1 MFLFFSYH
9 RPYWYLTAYP
19 KWPTFDFMAPSS
31 LKGPVFLLLHLRR
44 ALSLWCSAMYRGRQW
59 KCMNSQLPYPLLGQ
73 FWGAFYMILRRSS
86 LRYSL
91 WFQLSCKLLEL
102 KACLILMFAFG
113 RTQIKTPTWS
123 TGASVR
129 EQQV

>member
-1 MFLFFSYH
+1 MFLFSSYH
-9 RPYWYLTAYP
+9 RPYWYFTAYP

-31 LKGPVFLLLHLRR
+31 LKGPSLSASLLEKG
-44 ALSLWCSAMYRGRQW
+44 SLWYSAMYRGRQW

-91 WFQLSCKLLEL
+91 WVQLSCKLFEL
-102 KACLILMFAFG
+102 KAYLILMFAFG
-113 RTQIKTPTWS
+113 RTQIKTSTWS